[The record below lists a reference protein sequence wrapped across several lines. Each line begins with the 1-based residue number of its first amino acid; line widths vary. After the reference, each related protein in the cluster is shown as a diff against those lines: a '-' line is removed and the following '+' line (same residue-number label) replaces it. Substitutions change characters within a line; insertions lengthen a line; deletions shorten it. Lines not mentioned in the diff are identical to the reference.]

1 VPSVACHVRPPHVVS
16 RACGIASGSQTPTPR
31 QVALAPDGEQSNGGT
46 GGVRQVALAELREGS
61 VGSPLQRVVEVIS
74 RGRGEPSV
82 KLGSE
87 G

>member
-1 VPSVACHVRPPHVVS
+1 VPSVARRVRPPRVVS
-16 RACGIASGSQTPTPR
+16 QECGITSDGQMPTPHR
-31 QVALAPDGEQSNGGT
+31 VALIPDGEQSNGGT

-61 VGSPLQRVVEVIS
+61 VGSPLQRVVEVVS